1 MEGRWKRGEIEVKAQ
16 AADNRKIRL
25 HQRGGWGDNPGTRAG
40 VLMAVPAPKYR
51 FGPFELSPR
60 SRELLKE
67 GRRLRVRP
75 QPFQV
80 LEVLLERGGDVV
92 TREELRE
99 RLWPADTFVD
109 FEHGLNTAIK
119 ELRAVLSD
127 SATEPR
133 YIETIPKVGY
143 RMIVPVRGMGEEPS
157 TRTVIEMQEAAPPIR
172 DFVWSGESG
181 WSGIER
187 KKKEENSRTNPGAW
201 VASVTLGLLLIA
213 GIAFGLKWVRARETV
228 KRDATKLAAKS
239 GKLMLAVLPFQN
251 LTGDAGQEYF
261 SDGLTEEMIAQL
273 GLMDPEHFGVIARTS
288 VMHYKSTQENAE
300 QIGRE
305 LGVQYVLEG
314 SVRRDAGRVR
324 ITAQLI
330 RAADQTRLWTKEF
343 DREVQSLLAV
353 QREIALETADEIQ
366 QTLGAKKPSVPVAA
380 AAMSREDYEAY
391 DQYLKGLYFLNK
403 RTPAGFGEAIACF
416 QGTIKKNR
424 SYAPAYA
431 GLANTYTLMS
441 GYSLS
446 PASKYMPLARAA
458 ALRALELND
467 KLPEAHVSLA
477 LVVQNYDLDWQTA
490 EKEFK
495 RAIELNPNY
504 ATAHHWYAEHLG
516 FRGRF
521 EDAFRESDEAKRL
534 DPLSLII
541 AADRGMLLYFARDYD
556 RAIEQFRVVL
566 EMDPDFPRGH
576 MIEFVYAEK
585 GMYAEALADIEANKQ
600 TFGAGIWYWSAKAR
614 VCGQAGNEAEARRA
628 LRELE
633 KMNKQH
639 PVDPGAIAWA
649 LLGMGHRE
657 EALRWLQRA
666 YEQHSNAMVIMKVEP
681 LYDPVRKEAKFQ
693 ELLGRAGLGE

>member
-1 MEGRWKRGEIEVKAQ
+1 
-16 AADNRKIRL
+16 
-25 HQRGGWGDNPGTRAG
+25 
-40 VLMAVPAPKYR
+40 MAVPAPRYR
-51 FGPFELSPR
+51 FGPFELLPR

-67 GRRLRVRP
+67 GRRIKVRP
-75 QPFQV
+75 QPLQV

-133 YIETIPKVGY
+133 YIATIPKVGY

-157 TRTVIEMQEAAPPIR
+157 TRTVIEMQETAPPIR

-187 KKKEENSRTNPGAW
+187 KKEEENPRTNRGAW

-213 GIAFGLKWVRARETV
+213 GIAFGLKWLRARETA
-228 KRDATKLAAKS
+228 KPDAAKLEAKS

-288 VMHYKSTQENAE
+288 VMHYKRTQENAE

-314 SVRRDAGRVR
+314 SVRRDAERVR

-330 RAADQTRLWTKEF
+330 RAGDQTRLWTKEF

-353 QREIALETADEIQ
+353 QSEIALETADEIQ
-366 QTLGAKKPSVPVAA
+366 QTLGAKKPGVPVTA

-416 QGTIKKNR
+416 QGALKKNR
-424 SYAPAYA
+424 KYAPAYA
-431 GLANTYTLMS
+431 GLANTYTLLS

-467 KLPEAHVSLA
+467 KLPEAHTALA
-477 LVVQNYDLDWQTA
+477 LVVQNYDLDWKTA
-490 EKEFK
+490 EKEFR

-521 EDAFRESDEAKRL
+521 EEAFRESAEAKRL

-541 AADRGMLLYFARDYD
+541 ASDRGMLLYYTRDFD
-556 RAIEQFRVVL
+556 RAIEQFRAVQ
-566 EMDPDFPRGH
+566 EMDQDFPRGH

-585 GMYAEALADIEANKQ
+585 KMYPEALADIEAGKR
-600 TFGAGIWYWSAKAR
+600 TSGAGTWYWSAKAR
-614 VCGQAGNEAEARRA
+614 VYGQAGNEAEARRA
-628 LRELE
+628 LSELE

-639 PVDPGAIAWA
+639 TVDPGAIAWA
-649 LLGMGHRE
+649 HLGMGHRE
-657 EALRWLQRA
+657 EALRWLQKA

-681 LYDPVRKEAKFQ
+681 LYDPVRKEPKFQ
-693 ELLGRAGLGE
+693 ELLRRVGLGE

>member
-1 MEGRWKRGEIEVKAQ
+1 
-16 AADNRKIRL
+16 
-25 HQRGGWGDNPGTRAG
+25 
-40 VLMAVPAPKYR
+40 MAVPVSRYR
-51 FGPFELSPR
+51 FGPFELYPR
-60 SRELLKE
+60 TRELRKLGSRLK
-67 GRRLRVRP
+67 VRP

-99 RLWPADTFVD
+99 RVWQADTFVD

-143 RMIVPVRGMGEEPS
+143 RMIVEVEQPEAEGRAKTVIAMGE
-157 TRTVIEMQEAAPPIR
+157 TAPPIR

-181 WSGIER
+181 WEGFKR
-187 KKKEENSRTNPGAW
+187 KKEVEE
-201 VASVTLGLLLIA
+201 ASAVWPQWIAGIVLGLLLVA
-213 GIAFGLKWVRARETV
+213 GIVFGMKWVRAREASKQERET
-228 KRDATKLAAKS
+228 AAARNRRV
-239 GKLMLAVLPFQN
+239 MLAVLPFQN

-273 GLMDPEHFGVIARTS
+273 GLMDPEHFGVIGRTS
-288 VMHYKSTQENAE
+288 VMRYKRTQENAE

-314 SVRRDAGRVR
+314 SVRRDAERVR

-330 RAADQTRLWTKEF
+330 RAGDQTRLWTKEF
-343 DREVQSLLAV
+343 DRELQSLLAV
-353 QREIALETADEIQ
+353 QSEIALETADEIQ
-366 QTLGAKKPSVPVAA
+366 QTLDTKKPSAPAA
-380 AAMSREDYEAY
+380 AATMSREGYEAY

-403 RTPAGFGEAIACF
+403 RTVQGFEQAIACF
-416 QGTIKKNR
+416 REAIKQNPQ
-424 SYAPAYA
+424 YAPAYA
-431 GLANTYTLMS
+431 GLANTYTLLS

-446 PASKYMPLARAA
+446 PSSKYMPQARAA

-467 KLPEAHVSLA
+467 KLPEAHTALA
-477 LVVQNYDLDWQTA
+477 LVVQNYDWDWQTA

-521 EDAFRESDEAKRL
+521 EEAFKESDEATRL

-541 AADRGMLLYFARDYD
+541 AADRGVLLYYARDYD
-556 RAIEQFRVVL
+556 RAIGQLHGVL
-566 EMDPDFPRGH
+566 EMDPGFTRGH
-576 MIEFVYAEK
+576 MIEFAYAEK
-585 GMYAEALADIEANKQ
+585 GRYQDALTDIEDGKRISGG
-600 TFGAGIWYWSAKAR
+600 GAWYLLAKAH
-614 VCGQAGNEAEARRA
+614 VCGRWGHKAEGRRA
-628 LRELE
+628 LQALE
-633 KMNKQH
+633 QMNRQH
-639 PVDPGAIAWA
+639 PMDPGSIALA
-649 LLGMGHRE
+649 ELGMGHQE
-657 EALRWLQRA
+657 EALRWLEKA
-666 YEQHSNAMVIMKVEP
+666 YEQHSNAMTTLKVEP
-681 LYDPVRKEAKFQ
+681 VYDPVRNEPRFQ
-693 ELLGRAGLGE
+693 ELLRRAGLGE